1 MFHDYKVALQEA
13 IEKARRS
20 GKLIRRSFNK
30 SEFLEQFPEAIN
42 DPRFKLLPD
51 NFIFDVS
58 PLEQMTVGE
67 LREICLEKPDHP
79 LSLTKRSH
87 LIGLP
92 DDTIVTIPQEELDI
106 LRQGEQTVTT
116 VVPEVPT
123 SKKEKSVPASK
134 STTVPTTGIIS
145 DIVDDPKKKS

>member
-1 MFHDYKVALQEA
+1 MFHDYKRALQEA
-13 IEKARRS
+13 IIKGRNS
-20 GKLIRRSFNK
+20 GKVIRRSFNK
-30 SEFLEQFPEAIN
+30 TEFAEQFPEAVN
-42 DPRFKLLPD
+42 DPRFLLLPD

-58 PLEQMTVGE
+58 PLEQLTVKE

-79 LSLTKRSH
+79 LSIRKRTH
-87 LIGLP
+87 IIGLP
-92 DDTIVTIPQEELDI
+92 DDTIVVVLQEDLDI
-106 LRQGEQTVTT
+106 LRQGEQTVTA

-123 SKKEKSVPASK
+123 PKKEKSVPTSK

>member
-1 MFHDYKVALQEA
+1 MFHDYKRALQEA
-13 IEKARRS
+13 IIKGRNS
-20 GKLIRRSFNK
+20 GKVVRRSFNK
-30 SEFLEQFPEAIN
+30 YEFLEQFPEAIN

-79 LSLTKRSH
+79 LSILKRTH
-87 LIGLP
+87 IIGLP
-92 DDTIVTIPQEELDI
+92 DDTIVVVLQEDLDI
-106 LRQGEQTVTT
+106 LRQGEQTVTA

-123 SKKEKSVPASK
+123 AKKEKSVPTSE